1 MHQELLTY
9 LKKITP
15 EEQTLLEEAPTI
27 RREIYTSRRDFVV
40 DSEKMLRKGQLI
52 EVRTHTR
59 FAHFPNHRHNYV
71 ELVYMCTGSTTHI
84 IDQAQRIVLRPGD
97 LLFLHQNAY
106 HEILPAGADDV
117 AVNFMILPEFFSS
130 PLSMLE
136 KGNVL
141 RDFLISTL
149 SGESARSGYL
159 HIQAKEIIPVEN
171 LIENMIW
178 TLVDKGMNP
187 NTILQKT
194 MGLLFMNLSAF
205 AERFN
210 QGSPGRQEE
219 NTVFVV
225 LKYIESHFKDGSLAQ
240 ISAQLKRPPY
250 SVSRLLKQRT
260 GRSFKELLQQ
270 RKLQQAA
277 YLLTATPLSVEAVR
291 NVIGYS
297 NSSYFYRQFRKQYGC
312 SPKEFRAR
320 EHI

>member
-159 HIQAKEIIPVEN
+159 YIQAKEIIPVEN

-187 NTILQKT
+187 NTILQTT

-277 YLLTATPLSVEAVR
+277 YLLTATLLSVEAVR
-291 NVIGYS
+291 NAIGYS

-312 SPKEFRAR
+312 SPKDFRAR

>member
-15 EEQTLLEEAPTI
+15 EEQALLEEAPTI

-187 NTILQKT
+187 NTILQTT

-277 YLLTATPLSVEAVR
+277 YLLTATLLSVEAVR
-291 NVIGYS
+291 NAIGYS

-312 SPKEFRAR
+312 SPKDFRAR

>member
-187 NTILQKT
+187 NTILQTT

-291 NVIGYS
+291 NAIGYS